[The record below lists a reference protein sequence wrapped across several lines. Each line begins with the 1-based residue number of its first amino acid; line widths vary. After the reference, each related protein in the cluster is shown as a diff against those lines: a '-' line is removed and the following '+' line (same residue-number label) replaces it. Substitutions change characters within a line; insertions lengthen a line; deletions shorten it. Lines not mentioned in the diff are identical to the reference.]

1 MPHARRLAGLALL
14 AALALPTA
22 GATQTRVPALRRA
35 PGAAAAAFAGPT
47 MRLGAL
53 LPVTGPAAW
62 YAQEIRQGLE
72 LGIAGMVVPP
82 GPVPAVRPVAPGA
95 AGAPGAPGTA
105 DAPHAPEASDAPADA
120 PAAPGGE
127 EPSAAETADPSSAS
141 PGVMGAIDSESLYDF
156 GAPKPAPPKPPTAY
170 RLVLDVQDVQPLNLK
185 EATTDFGRL
194 AASRIVAAVTASA
207 TPTLAIHP
215 LAAQRDIL
223 VINQGVPG
231 ERFPTG
237 SKTLLQARPA
247 AADRTRML
255 VAYAWQ
261 RGIRRLALVSAGDE
275 TGKAVRAAASR
286 AWRDRGAVPLAEDS
300 LTLEAADVDRR
311 LRAVTRL
318 GPDAVL
324 LGFQGAELGEIARR
338 LREARYTG
346 LLLALDDDRAAL
358 LAAGPALAGVEVLA
372 DAFVPEPDTRSERF
386 AKAYQAKHGRPPSR
400 FAAQAYDTVSLIG
413 EAMRATYL
421 DRRALP
427 TGGEA
432 LRKAM
437 LAVREV
443 PSIFAG
449 KVTLRDDG
457 TLERPLALFT
467 IDGGQASFVRYIGP
481 DGRPVASEP

>member
-14 AALALPTA
+14 AVLALPAA
-22 GATQTRVPALRRA
+22 GATQTRAPATRRA
-35 PGAAAAAFAGPT
+35 PGAGAAAFGGPT

-72 LGIAGMVVPP
+72 LGIAAMVVPP
-82 GPVPAVRPVAPGA
+82 GPVVAPTPVVPGA
-95 AGAPGAPGTA
+95 SGGVSEAPGTP
-105 DAPHAPEASDAPADA
+105 DAPQASDTPAT
-120 PAAPGGE
+120 PGGA
-127 EPSAAETADPSSAS
+127 EPSAAETEDTSSSAT
-141 PGVMGAIDSESLYDF
+141 PGVGAIDSETLYDS
-156 GAPKPAPPKPPTAY
+156 GSPKLAPPKPPPAY
-170 RLVLDVQDVQPLNLK
+170 RLVLEVQDVQPLNLK

-207 TPTLAIHP
+207 TPTLAIHL

-223 VINQGVPG
+223 VINQGMPA

-237 SKTLLQARPA
+237 SKTLLQARPSA
-247 AADRTRML
+247 AERARTL
-255 VAYAWQ
+255 TAYAWQ

-275 TGKAVRAAASR
+275 LGKAVRTAASR

-311 LRAVTRL
+311 LRAVARL
-318 GPDAVL
+318 GPEAVL

-372 DAFVPEPDTRSERF
+372 DAFVAEPDTRSDRF
-386 AKAYQAKHGRPPSR
+386 AKAYEAKHGRRPSR
-400 FAAQAYDTVSLIG
+400 FAAQAYDTVMLIG

-421 DRRALP
+421 DKRALP

-443 PSIFAG
+443 PSVFAG
-449 KVTLRDDG
+449 KVILRDDG

-467 IDGGQASFVRYIGP
+467 IDGGQATFVRYVGP
-481 DGRPVASEP
+481 DGRAVASLP